1 MQRVRGESAN
11 DIRMLL
17 EQNAHF
23 ELLVS
28 QPRLVSCGSTDGYDQ
43 AEKCIRWTLHL
54 S

>member
-11 DIRMLL
+11 EIRMLL
-17 EQNAHF
+17 EQDVHF

-28 QPRLVSCGSTDGYDQ
+28 QPRLVSCEPADGYDQ
-43 AEKCIRWTLHL
+43 AVKCIRLTLHL